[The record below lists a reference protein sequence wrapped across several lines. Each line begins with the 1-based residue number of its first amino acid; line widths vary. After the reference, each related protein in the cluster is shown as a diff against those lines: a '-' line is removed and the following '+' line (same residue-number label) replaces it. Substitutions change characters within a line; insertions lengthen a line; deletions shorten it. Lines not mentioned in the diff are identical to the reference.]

1 MLLLGSDVSYFL
13 LIGITYHDEGKYPC
27 SRERL
32 MIMEY
37 EYDFGDKGQD
47 NEYRGS
53 NMSAHV
59 LLNL

>member
-1 MLLLGSDVSYFL
+1 MLGSNVSYFMF
-13 LIGITYHDEGKYPC
+13 IVITSHGEGKYPC